1 MFGAS
6 HAKVMYAYPY
16 LIVGSTNW
24 SVSSEANRELSAV
37 LEVED
42 EETRNY
48 VEGILN
54 DLRTGAVQIEACNLA
69 AARQS
74 QTRAG

>member
-1 MFGAS
+1 MSA
-6 HAKVMYAYPY
+6 
-16 LIVGSTNW
+16 
-24 SVSSEANRELSAV
+24 EANRELSAI

-54 DLRTGAVQIEACNLA
+54 DLQTGAVQIEACNLA
-69 AARQS
+69 AARQE
-74 QTRAG
+74 QMRAG